1 MRRTTKLARFVLTA
15 GAALAA
21 AVGSQ
26 AAVAADDLDALLREV
41 REARSATSA
50 ENKAREQ
57 RFLQNRNEQQA
68 LLNQVKA
75 ELAAQ
80 EARSEELTTQFNT
93 NEQALAELSETLR
106 LQLGNFGELF
116 GVVRQVAGDTVGVIR
131 TSLITAQNPNRGD
144 TAAQLAEVKGVPSM
158 EELNS
163 LRALLMEEM
172 VRSGQVS
179 RFPSQVTLPDGTSA
193 QEEVVR
199 VGVFNL
205 ISGDRFLNYI
215 PETQTIQELAR
226 QPQSRYQEMA
236 QNLYTAGPDQVVA
249 TAVDPSRGSLLALLI
264 QSPSLKE
271 RIDQGGLVGYVIIG
285 LGIVGLL
292 IALFRWLYLGTVGA
306 KIRSQLKSD
315 EVKENNPLGRILKVY
330 EDNKSIDTETLELK
344 LDEAIL
350 REVPPL
356 EKWQGSIK
364 VIAAVA
370 PLLGLLGTVTGMIAT
385 FQAITLF
392 GTGDPKLM
400 AGGISQALVTTVLG
414 LTVAIPL
421 VLLHS
426 VVAGRSKALIEVL
439 EEQSAGIIAK
449 QSEAFR

>member
-1 MRRTTKLARFVLTA
+1 MKSNNFAKALATA
-15 GAALAA
+15 GLLIAG
-21 AVGSQ
+21 VMGVQ
-26 AAVAADDLDALLREV
+26 AASAADDLDALLKQV

-68 LLNQVKA
+68 LLNQVRS

-80 EARSEELTTQFNT
+80 ERLSDQLTSQFNQ

-116 GVVRQVAGDTVGVIR
+116 GVVRQVAGDTVGLIR
-131 TSLITAQNPNRGD
+131 TSLITAQDPTRGD
-144 TAAQLAEVKGVPSM
+144 TAAHLAEVKGVPSV
-158 EELNS
+158 EELNA

-172 VRSGQVS
+172 VRSGQVV
-179 RFPSQVTLPDGTSA
+179 RFASNVTLPDGTSR
-193 QEEVVR
+193 QEDVVR

-205 ISGDRFLNYI
+205 ISGNRFLNYI

-226 QPQSRYQEMA
+226 QPQARYQGMA
-236 QNLYTAGPDQVVA
+236 EALFSSGADATVA

-271 RIDQGGLVGYVIIG
+271 RIDQGGLVGYVIIALG
-285 LGIVGLL
+285 LVGLL
-292 IALFRWLYLGTVGA
+292 IALARWLYLGAIGA
-306 KIRSQLKSD
+306 KIRGQLKSED
-315 EVKENNPLGRILKVY
+315 VKDNNPLGRILKVY
-330 EDNKSIDTETLELK
+330 QDNQTIDTETLELK

-414 LTVAIPL
+414 LCVAIPL

-449 QSEAFR
+449 QSESYR

>member
-1 MRRTTKLARFVLTA
+1 MRRTTFLARAVLTA
-15 GAALAA
+15 GAVLAA
-21 AVGSQ
+21 ALGSH
-26 AAVAADDLDALLREV
+26 AAVAADDLNALLREV

-80 EARSEELTTQFNT
+80 EARSEQLTTQFNA

-144 TAAQLAEVKGVPSM
+144 TAAALAEVKGVPSM

-179 RFPSQVTLPDGTSA
+179 RFPSSVTLPDGTSS

-226 QPQSRYQEMA
+226 QPQKRYREMA
-236 QNLYTAGPDQVVA
+236 QTLYSAGPDQVVA

>member
-1 MRRTTKLARFVLTA
+1 MKSKNFAKAVATA
-15 GAALAA
+15 GLVLASVFAAHAA
-21 AVGSQ
+21 T
-26 AAVAADDLDALLREV
+26 AADDLNALLKQV

-50 ENKAREQ
+50 ENQAREQ

-68 LLNQVKA
+68 LLNQVRS

-80 EARSEELTTQFNT
+80 ERLSEQLTSQFNT

-131 TSLITAQNPNRGD
+131 TSLVTAQDPNRGE
-144 TAAQLAEVKGVPSM
+144 TAAHLAEVKGVPSV

-172 VRSGQVS
+172 VRSGQIS
-179 RFPSQVTLPDGTSA
+179 RFSSNVTLPDGTSR

-205 ISGDRFLNYI
+205 IAGDRFLNYI

-226 QPQSRYQEMA
+226 QPQSRYQGMA
-236 QNLYTAGPDQVVA
+236 QTLFQAGSGDTVA
-249 TAVDPSRGSLLALLI
+249 SAVDPSRGSLLALLI

-271 RIDQGGLVGYVIIG
+271 RIDQGGLVGYVIIA
-285 LGIVGLL
+285 LGIIGLL
-292 IALFRWLYLGTVGA
+292 VALLRWLYLGAVGA
-306 KIRSQLKSD
+306 KIRGQLKSE
-315 EVKENNPLGRILKVY
+315 EVKDNNPLGRILKVY
-330 EDNKSIDTETLELK
+330 QDNQTIDTETLELK

-414 LTVAIPL
+414 LVVAIPL

-449 QSEAFR
+449 QSEAYR

>member
-1 MRRTTKLARFVLTA
+1 MKSNNFAKAVATA
-15 GAALAA
+15 GLVLAGVFAA
-21 AVGSQ
+21 Q
-26 AAVAADDLDALLREV
+26 AATAADDLDSLLKQV

-50 ENKAREQ
+50 ENQAREQ

-68 LLNQVKA
+68 LLNQVRS

-80 EARSEELTTQFNT
+80 ERLSEELTARFNA

-131 TSLITAQNPNRGD
+131 TSLVTAQDPNRGD
-144 TAAQLAEVKGVPSM
+144 TAAQLAEVKGVPSV
-158 EELNS
+158 EELNA

-172 VRSGQVS
+172 VRSGQIS
-179 RFPSQVTLPDGTSA
+179 RFSANVTLPDGTSR
-193 QEEVVR
+193 QEDVVR

-205 ISGDRFLNYI
+205 VSGDRFLNYI

-226 QPQSRYQEMA
+226 QPQNRYRGMA
-236 QNLYTAGPDQVVA
+236 QALFEANAGETVA
-249 TAVDPSRGSLLALLI
+249 SAVDPSRGSLLALLI

-271 RIDQGGLVGYVIIG
+271 RIDQGGLVGYVIIA

-292 IALFRWLYLGTVGA
+292 VALLRWLYLGAVGA
-306 KIRSQLKSD
+306 KIRGQLKSE
-315 EVKENNPLGRILKVY
+315 EVKDNNPLGRILKVY
-330 EDNKSIDTETLELK
+330 QDNQTIDTETLELK

-414 LTVAIPL
+414 LVVAIPL

-449 QSEAFR
+449 QSEAYR